1 MERSPGPDSDDSAGN
16 RAEPESRCSPYARC
30 SAPGYAPDQIAYH
43 VRLLHEAGYLDAM
56 DLTTH
61 SGFVWQP
68 KTLTW
73 QGHEFL
79 DAARNT
85 SVWQQVKTRLK
96 DRGLDAPLSVIQQL
110 AVRLTA
116 SMLLE
121 G

>member
-1 MERSPGPDSDDSAGN
+1 MERHLDLIRTILMETERNPSPMQPIEM
-16 RAEPESRCSPYARC
+16 R
-30 SAPGYAPDQIAYH
+30 APGYAPDQIAYH

-96 DRGLDAPLSVIQQL
+96 DRSLDAPLSVIQQL

-116 SMLLE
+116 SLLLD